1 MRLLTSAVLGLSISA
16 LALSSSFNAEAAKTR
31 HHAAA
36 KPVAVAQVAATPAV
50 PDMALPTTTVP
61 VADGPAL
68 TGRNA
73 DGSLHAPTLSDAPTD
88 DFLRVAWCHGV
99 LSGDMELAEIISS
112 VFPEDKDLRLIG
124 TSYLRAY
131 EAALTLSGKGKS
143 DAQHQQAEDIREF
156 GYNEW
161 AAARDDVNLK
171 EAAGAYAN
179 WQLPGDC
186 EHAAVRISGHPNLFA
201 EMATDDEVDAISAAL
216 TSGGPHDYNEMP
228 KPVLTA
234 QALPDDPNAPVA
246 TNRLATRNRQDA
258 ALPQLTTP
266 VATSSSDNSTS
277 ADSDHGK
284 KGVDRKWSE
293 GLAYRLGWS
302 NSKGH

>member
-1 MRLLTSAVLGLSISA
+1 MRLLTSALLGLGVCTF
-16 LALSSSFNAEAAKTR
+16 ALSSGFNAEAAKTR
-31 HHAAA
+31 QHKVTPPPA
-36 KPVAVAQVAATPAV
+36 AATP
-50 PDMALPTTTVP
+50 
-61 VADGPAL
+61 PAPAIAAPGTPAA

-73 DGSLHAPTLSDAPTD
+73 DGTLHAPILEDAPSD

-112 VFPEDKDLRLIG
+112 VYPEDKDLRLIG

-131 EAALTLSGKGKS
+131 EAALTLSGKGMTDS
-143 DAQHQQAEDIREF
+143 QHQAAEDMRQF

-161 AAARDDVNLK
+161 AAARDDDNLK
-171 EAAGAYAN
+171 EAAGAYAT

-186 EHAAVRISGHPNLFA
+186 EHAAVRLSGHPNLFA
-201 EMATDDEVDAISAAL
+201 EMATDDEVEAISAAL
-216 TSGGPHDYNEMP
+216 SSGGPHDYNEMP

-234 QALPDDPNAPVA
+234 QAMPDDPNAPVA

-258 ALPQLTTP
+258 SLPQLTTP
-266 VATSSSDNSTS
+266 VTTTSSSDSSSSSESTG
-277 ADSDHGK
+277 GK

-302 NSKGH
+302 NTKGH

>member
-1 MRLLTSAVLGLSISA
+1 MRLLTSTLLGLSVSA

-31 HHAAA
+31 HHASPN
-36 KPVAVAQVAATPAV
+36 PVAAAPVVTPAPAA
-50 PDMALPTTTVP
+50 PDS
-61 VADGPAL
+61 PAV

-73 DGSLHAPTLSDAPTD
+73 DGTLHAPDLSDAPSD

-112 VFPEDKDLRLIG
+112 IYPEDKDLRLIG

-143 DAQHQQAEDIREF
+143 DADHQKAEDVREF

-171 EAAGAYAN
+171 EAAGTYAN

-186 EHAAVRISGHPNLFA
+186 EHAAVRLSGHPNLFA
-201 EMATDDEVDAISAAL
+201 EMATDEEVDAITAAL

-234 QALPDDPNAPVA
+234 QSVPDDPNAPVA

-266 VATSSSDNSTS
+266 VETGASDSSSSSTDDN
-277 ADSDHGK
+277 HGK

-302 NSKGH
+302 NTKGH

>member
-1 MRLLTSAVLGLSISA
+1 MRLLTSALLGLSVSA

-31 HHAAA
+31 HQAAA
-36 KPVAVAQVAATPAV
+36 KPAAAAPAAAPVAAANPAI
-50 PDMALPTTTVP
+50 
-61 VADGPAL
+61 

-73 DGSLHAPTLSDAPTD
+73 DGTLHAPDLSDAPTD

-131 EAALTLSGKGKS
+131 EAALTLSGKGMS
-143 DAQHQQAEDIREF
+143 DAEHQKAEDAREF

-161 AAARDDVNLK
+161 AAARDDVSLT

-186 EHAAVRISGHPNLFA
+186 EHAAVRLSGHPNLFA
-201 EMATDDEVDAISAAL
+201 EMATDDEVVAITAAL

-234 QALPDDPNAPVA
+234 QTMPDDPNAPVA
-246 TNRLATRNRQDA
+246 TNRLATRNRKDA

-266 VATSSSDNSTS
+266 VAATSS
-277 ADSDHGK
+277 DSSSESENNGGK

-302 NSKGH
+302 NKKGH